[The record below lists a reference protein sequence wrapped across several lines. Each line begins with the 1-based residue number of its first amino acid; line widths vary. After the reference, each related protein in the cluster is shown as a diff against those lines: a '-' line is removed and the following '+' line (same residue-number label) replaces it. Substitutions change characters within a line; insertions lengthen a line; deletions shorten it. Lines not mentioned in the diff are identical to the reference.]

1 MDIEALKKR
10 IDALVG
16 VAKEADNEESIVKHS
31 EVYNGTITIL
41 SAVYGSESHQV
52 SGLLSMHKTII
63 GLKGGR
69 FANNLRALTSSAV
82 GALNNLKAE
91 IEGGLTGSLQ
101 KRLTSEVLT
110 DLIQLARAVLA
121 ENGEGAKNV
130 AAVLTA
136 AAFEDTIRRMGATFA
151 GLMGKNDL
159 SDVIDALRQK
169 GTLVSPQ
176 LGTAQSFLS
185 FRNHALHAN
194 WEKIDRS
201 EVASALAFV
210 QELILKHFQ

>member
-10 IDALVG
+10 IDDLIDLAPKARNQGYLP
-16 VAKEADNEESIVKHS
+16 EQT
-31 EVYNGTITIL
+31 EVFNGAITIF
-41 SAVYGSESHQV
+41 SAIYGSDSHQV
-52 SGLLSMHKTII
+52 STLLSLHKTITN
-63 GLKGGR
+63 LKDGR
-69 FANNLRALTSSAV
+69 LENNFRALTSSAE
-82 GALNNLKAE
+82 GALKNLKSE
-91 IEGGLTGSLQ
+91 IDGGLAGSLQ
-101 KRLTSEVLT
+101 KRMTSEVLT

-130 AAVLTA
+130 GAVLTA
-136 AAFEDTIRRMGATFA
+136 AAFEDTIRRMGTSFA

-159 SDVIDALRQK
+159 SDVIDVLRQK
-169 GTLVSPQ
+169 GILVSPQ

-201 EVASALAFV
+201 EVVSALAFV

>member
-1 MDIEALKKR
+1 MF
-10 IDALVG
+10 
-16 VAKEADNEESIVKHS
+16 
-31 EVYNGTITIL
+31 NGTITIL
-41 SAVYGSESHQV
+41 SAIYGSDSHQV
-52 SGLLSMHKTII
+52 STLLSTHKTITNLKDG
-63 GLKGGR
+63 GLEYNFGV
-69 FANNLRALTSSAV
+69 LTSSAE
-82 GALNNLKAE
+82 GALKNLKAE
-91 IEGGLTGSLQ
+91 IDGGLTGSLQ

-130 AAVLTA
+130 GAVLTA
-136 AAFEDTIRRMGATFA
+136 AAFEDTIRRMGTSFV

-159 SDVIDALRQK
+159 SDVIDVLRQK
-169 GTLVSPQ
+169 GILVSPQ

>member
-1 MDIEALKKR
+1 MDIEVIKRQIDTLIGLAPQARTRGALP
-10 IDALVG
+10 
-16 VAKEADNEESIVKHS
+16 EQT
-31 EVYNGTITIL
+31 EVFNGTITIL
-41 SAVYGSESHQV
+41 SAIYGSDSHQV
-52 SGLLSMHKTII
+52 STLLNMHKTITN
-63 GLKGGR
+63 LKEGR
-69 FANNLRALTSSAV
+69 LESNFRLITSSAE
-82 GALNNLKAE
+82 GALKNLKAE
-91 IEGGLTGSLQ
+91 IDSGLTGSLQ

-110 DLIQLARAVLA
+110 DLIQLARVVLA

-136 AAFEDTIRRMGATFA
+136 AAFEDTIRRMGTSFA

-159 SDVIDALRQK
+159 SDVIDVLRQK
-169 GTLVSPQ
+169 GILVSPQ

-194 WEKIDRS
+194 WDKIDRS
-201 EVASALAFV
+201 EVAAALAFV

>member
-1 MDIEALKKR
+1 MNIESLKKR
-10 IDALVG
+10 IDDLIDLAPKAHNQGYLTPQT
-16 VAKEADNEESIVKHS
+16 
-31 EVYNGTITIL
+31 EVFNGTVTIL
-41 SAVYGSESHQV
+41 SAMYGSDSHQV
-52 SGLLSMHKTII
+52 STLLSLHKTITNF
-63 GLKGGR
+63 KEGR
-69 FANNLRALTSSAV
+69 LESNFRALTSSAE
-82 GALNNLKAE
+82 GALKNLKAE
-91 IEGGLTGSLQ
+91 IDGGLTGSLQ
-101 KRLTSEVLT
+101 KRMTSEVLT

-130 AAVLTA
+130 GAVLTA

-194 WEKIDRS
+194 WDKIDRS